1 MKPLIGD
8 STEWACAQV
17 TLAFFYALDM
27 RRYGEVAA
35 LMAPDGIWLRQGAE
49 LRGPEGVLA
58 ALDARPASRTTCHII
73 SNLRVELNNE
83 AKPPSARVCFYLTA
97 YDNDAVQGSPAL
109 RLVAIRDCCDELIK
123 TEAGWRISEKR
134 SRRHLPPE

>member
-1 MKPLIGD
+1 MNPLISD

-17 TLAFFYALDM
+17 TLDFFYALDM
-27 RRYGEVAA
+27 RRYSDVAD
-35 LMAPDGIWLRQGAE
+35 LMASDGIWFRQGAE
-49 LRGPEGVLA
+49 LLGPEGVLA
-58 ALDARPASRTTCHII
+58 ALNARPVSRTTCHII

-83 AKPPSARVCFYLTA
+83 AKPPRARTCFYLTA
-97 YDNDAVQGSPAL
+97 YDNDAAQDSPAL